1 MDMENNINAQGEY
14 IFYQDGIEISRSKNI
29 LTKYG
34 KRYIT
39 EYLSGQSSNP
49 LKDIAIGI
57 GSTMATVNDTQ
68 LGFEYYKARVTLSSP
83 DIQTSALTGLTTYGV
98 VYKAT
103 LPPEVSGI
111 INEIGLYPSV
121 TLGSTDYSSR
131 SISNFESGQYWLDDS
146 GLSVSTVSSPT
157 PLIGTYYIPIT
168 ATSSSSKKYSYD
180 LNLDLS
186 GYSANDSMTIAY
198 NQNDTNL
205 DYIFVR
211 AYSSV
216 SDYYEIRFAGD
227 LSIGTKIKSLTLNN
241 LYSST
246 YGSGTPDNTSITRV
260 SVGVKAKSSGS
271 STVLMD
277 GLRINDEDS
286 FRSDYGLISRSVLL
300 SPITK
305 SLGRQMDIEYRLGLT
320 F

>member
-1 MDMENNINAQGEY
+1 MINGEY
-14 IFYQDGIEISRSKNI
+14 VFLQDGIEIGRSKNI

-39 EYLSGQSSNP
+39 EYLAGQSTNP

-57 GSTMATVNDTQ
+57 STTAATVNDTQ
-68 LGFEYYKARVTLSSP
+68 LGFEFYKSRVTLSSP

-103 LPPEVSGI
+103 LPPEISGT

-131 SISNFESGQYWLDDS
+131 SISNFESGQYWLDDA
-146 GLSVSTVSSPT
+146 GLAVETVSTPI

-168 ATSSSSKKYSYD
+168 ATSSSLKKYSYD

-186 GYSANDSMTIAY
+186 GYSPNDSMTLAY
-198 NQNDTNL
+198 NQKDTNL
-205 DYIFVR
+205 DYVFVR
-211 AYSSV
+211 AYSS
-216 SDYYEIRFAGD
+216 STDYYEIRFLGD
-227 LSIGTKIKSLTLNN
+227 LFVGNKIKSLTLNN
-241 LYSST
+241 LYSSS
-246 YGSGTPDNTSITRV
+246 YGSGTPDNTSITRI

-286 FRSDYGLISRSVLL
+286 FRSDYGLISRSVL
-300 SPITK
+300 SSSITK

>member
-1 MDMENNINAQGEY
+1 MQYKLMINGEY
-14 IFYQDGIEISRSKNI
+14 VFLQDGIEIGRSKNI

-39 EYLSGQSSNP
+39 EYLAGQSTNP

-57 GSTMATVNDTQ
+57 STTAATVNDTQ
-68 LGFEYYKARVTLSSP
+68 LGFEFYKSRVTLSSP

-103 LPPEVSGI
+103 LPPEVSGT

-131 SISNFESGQYWLDDS
+131 SISNFESGQYWLDDA
-146 GLSVSTVSSPT
+146 GLAVEAVSTPI

-168 ATSSSSKKYSYD
+168 ATSSSLKKYSYD

-186 GYSANDSMTIAY
+186 GYSPNDSMTLAY
-198 NQNDTNL
+198 NQSDTNL
-205 DYIFVR
+205 DYVFVR
-211 AYSSV
+211 AYSS
-216 SDYYEIRFAGD
+216 STDYYEIRFLGD
-227 LSIGTKIKSLTLNN
+227 LSVGNKIKSLTLNN
-241 LYSST
+241 LYSSS
-246 YGSGTPDNTSITRV
+246 YGSGTPDNTSITRI

-286 FRSDYGLISRSVLL
+286 FRSDYGLISRSVLS

>member
-1 MDMENNINAQGEY
+1 MQYKLMIHGEY
-14 IFYQDGIEISRSKNI
+14 VFLQDGIEIGRSKNI

-39 EYLSGQSSNP
+39 EYLAGQSTNP

-57 GSTMATVNDTQ
+57 STTAATVNDTQ
-68 LGFEYYKARVTLSSP
+68 LGFEFYKSRVTLSSP

-103 LPPEVSGI
+103 LPPEISGT

-131 SISNFESGQYWLDDS
+131 SISNFESGQYWLDDA
-146 GLSVSTVSSPT
+146 GLAVETVSTPI

-168 ATSSSSKKYSYD
+168 ATSSSLKKYSYD

-186 GYSANDSMTIAY
+186 GYSPNDSMTLAY

-211 AYSSV
+211 AYSS
-216 SDYYEIRFAGD
+216 SIDYYEIRFLGDVSAGN
-227 LSIGTKIKSLTLNN
+227 KIKSLTLNN
-241 LYSST
+241 LYSSS
-246 YGSGTPDNTSITRV
+246 YGSGTPENTSITRI

-286 FRSDYGLISRSVLL
+286 FRSDYGLISRSVLS

>member
-1 MDMENNINAQGEY
+1 MYNNINACGEY
-14 IFYQDGIEISRSKNI
+14 IFYQDEIEIARSKNI

-39 EYLSGQSSNP
+39 EYLSGQSINP

-57 GSTMATVNDTQ
+57 STTAATVNDTQ
-68 LGFEYYKARVTLSSP
+68 LGFEYYKARVSLSSP

-131 SISNFESGQYWLDDS
+131 SISNFENGQYWLDDA
-146 GLSVSTVSSPT
+146 GVSVSTVSSPS
-157 PLIGTYYIPIT
+157 PLIGTDYIPIT

-186 GYSANDSMTIAY
+186 GYSANDSMTVAY

-205 DYIFVR
+205 DYLFVR
-211 AYSSV
+211 AYSSTI
-216 SDYYEIRFAGD
+216 DYYEIRFPG
-227 LSIGTKIKSLTLNN
+227 SGSTGTKINSLTLNN

-246 YGSGTPDNTSITRV
+246 YGSGTPDNTSIVRV

-286 FRSDYGLISRSVLL
+286 FRSDYGLISRSVLS

>member
-1 MDMENNINAQGEY
+1 MKAVGEY
-14 IFYQDGIEISRSKNI
+14 VFFDNGIEIGRSKNV

-34 KRYIT
+34 KRYVT
-39 EYLSGQSSNP
+39 EYLAGQSGNP
-49 LKDIAIGI
+49 AKDIAIGI
-57 GSTMATVNDTQ
+57 STTAATDNDTQ
-68 LGFEYYKARVTLSSP
+68 LGFEFYKTKVILSSP
-83 DIQTSALTGLTTYGV
+83 EIQTNSVTGLTTYGV
-98 VYKAT
+98 VYKTT
-103 LPPEVSGI
+103 LPTDVAGA

-131 SISNFESGQYWLDDS
+131 SISNFENGQYWIDDAGIS
-146 GLSVSTVSSPT
+146 ASIVSSPV

-186 GYSANDSMTIAY
+186 GYSANDSMAIAY

-205 DYIFVR
+205 DYVFVR
-211 AYSSV
+211 AYSSTV
-216 SDYYEIRFAGD
+216 DYYEIRFVGD
-227 LSIGTKIKSLTLNN
+227 SSIGTKIKSLTLNN
-241 LYSST
+241 LYSSS
-246 YGSGTPDNTSITRV
+246 YGSGTPDNTAITKI
-260 SVGVKAKSSGS
+260 SVGVKAKSLGS
-271 STVLMD
+271 TTILMD

-286 FRSDYGLISRSVLL
+286 FRSDYGLISRSALL
-300 SPITK
+300 SPIVK

>member
-1 MDMENNINAQGEY
+1 MIHGEY
-14 IFYQDGIEISRSKNI
+14 VFLQDGIEIGRSKNI

-39 EYLSGQSSNP
+39 EYLAGQSTNP

-57 GSTMATVNDTQ
+57 STTAATVNDTQ
-68 LGFEYYKARVTLSSP
+68 LGFEFYKSRVTLSSP

-103 LPPEVSGI
+103 LPPEISGT

-131 SISNFESGQYWLDDS
+131 SISNFESGQYWLDDA
-146 GLSVSTVSSPT
+146 GLAVETVSTPI

-168 ATSSSSKKYSYD
+168 ATSSSLKKYSYD

-186 GYSANDSMTIAY
+186 GYSPNDSMTLAY

-211 AYSSV
+211 AYSS
-216 SDYYEIRFAGD
+216 SIDYYEIRFLGD
-227 LSIGTKIKSLTLNN
+227 VSEGNKIKSLTLNN
-241 LYSST
+241 LYSSS
-246 YGSGTPDNTSITRV
+246 YGSGTPENTSITRI

-286 FRSDYGLISRSVLL
+286 FRSDYGLISRSVLS

>member
-1 MDMENNINAQGEY
+1 MINGEY
-14 IFYQDGIEISRSKNI
+14 VFLQDGIEIGRSKNI

-39 EYLSGQSSNP
+39 EYLAGQSTNP

-57 GSTMATVNDTQ
+57 STTAATVNDTQ
-68 LGFEYYKARVTLSSP
+68 LGFEFYKSRVTLSSP

-103 LPPEVSGI
+103 LPPEVSGT

-146 GLSVSTVSSPT
+146 GLAVEAVSTPI

-168 ATSSSSKKYSYD
+168 ATSSSLKKYSYD

-186 GYSANDSMTIAY
+186 GYSPNDSMTLAY
-198 NQNDTNL
+198 RQSDTNL
-205 DYIFVR
+205 DYVFVR
-211 AYSSV
+211 AYSAST
-216 SDYYEIRFAGD
+216 DYYEIRFLGD
-227 LSIGTKIKSLTLNN
+227 VSVGNKIKSLTLNN
-241 LYSST
+241 LYSSS
-246 YGSGTPDNTSITRV
+246 YGSGTPDNTSITRI

-286 FRSDYGLISRSVLL
+286 FRSDYGLISRSVLS

>member
-1 MDMENNINAQGEY
+1 MQNKLLISGEY
-14 IFYQDGIEISRSKNI
+14 IFSQDGIEIGRSKNI

-57 GSTMATVNDTQ
+57 GSAAATVNDTQ

-83 DIQTSALTGLTTYGV
+83 DIQTSVLSGLTTYGV

-103 LPPEVSGI
+103 LPPEVSGT

-131 SISNFESGQYWLDDS
+131 PISNFESGQYWLDDAGIAVS
-146 GLSVSTVSSPT
+146 EVSTPA
-157 PLIGTYYIPIT
+157 PLIGTYYIPVT
-168 ATSSSSKKYSYD
+168 AASSSSKKYSYD

-198 NQNDTNL
+198 NQSDTNL
-205 DYIFVR
+205 DYVFIR
-211 AYSSV
+211 AYSSTT
-216 SDYYEIRFAGD
+216 DYYEIRFLGD
-227 LSIGTKIKSLTLNN
+227 ASTGNKIKSLTLNN
-241 LYSST
+241 LYSSS
-246 YGSGTPDNTSITRV
+246 YGSGTPDGTSITRV
-260 SVGVKAKSSGS
+260 SVGIKAKSSGS

-286 FRSDYGLISRSVLL
+286 FRSDYGLISRSVLS

>member
-1 MDMENNINAQGEY
+1 MQNKLMISGEY
-14 IFYQDGIEISRSKNI
+14 IFSQDGIEIGRSKNI

-39 EYLSGQSSNP
+39 EYLSGQSSSS

-57 GSTMATVNDTQ
+57 STTPATVNDTQ
-68 LGFEYYKARVTLSSP
+68 LGFEFYKSRVTLSSP

-103 LPPEVSGI
+103 LPPEVSGT

-121 TLGSTDYSSR
+121 TMGSTDYSSR

-146 GLSVSTVSSPT
+146 GLSVETVSSPS

-168 ATSSSSKKYSYD
+168 ASASSSKKYSYD
-180 LNLDLS
+180 LTLDLS

-198 NQNDTNL
+198 NQSDTNL

-211 AYSSV
+211 AYSSGT
-216 SDYYEIRFAGD
+216 DYYEIRFAGEP
-227 LSIGTKIKSLTLNN
+227 SVGNKIKSLTLNN
-241 LYSST
+241 LYSSS
-246 YGSGTPDNTSITRV
+246 YGSGLPDSTSITRI

-271 STVLMD
+271 STVFMD
-277 GLRINDEDS
+277 GLRVNDEDS

-300 SPITK
+300 SPIVK